1 MMETTESA
9 TPVDRIVI
17 LLERIAATLERL
29 APAVPGASTKEKTD
43 DEKWQDE
50 LDERIRCR
58 QWASDNGLKD
68 TRAVKAIGRAGISSF
83 EMITEYRL
91 RGTRNCGPKTIATIL
106 EWKDRVA
113 K

>member
-1 MMETTESA
+1 METTSSA

-29 APAVPGASTKEKTD
+29 APAVPSASPKQKTD
-43 DEKWQDE
+43 EEKWYDE
-50 LDERIRCR
+50 LAERNRCR
-58 QWASDNGLKD
+58 AWASDNGLKD
-68 TRAVKAIGRAGISSF
+68 ARAVKAIGRAGISSF
-83 EMITEYRL
+83 ERITEYQL

-106 EWKDRVA
+106 EWKDSCS